1 MADLPTSVRVQFE
14 DAAPERPHNDK
25 LSPVCELALR
35 VLIEARDQNEGLTT
49 AQLRQRCGLGKSTA
63 TNALAELK
71 SRGLMRVIGKTPFL
85 GANRKPWAL
94 YAATTK
100 ARMP

>member
-14 DAAPERPHNDK
+14 HSAPERPHNDK

-35 VLIEARDQNEGLTT
+35 VLIEARDNHEGLTT

-71 SRGLMRVIGKTPFL
+71 SRGLVHVIGMTPFL

-94 YAATTK
+94 YSATQK
-100 ARMP
+100 AVLP